1 MSSKRASAPA
11 EVFRRAFV
19 LGLGAL
25 AFGTAACGGEVPAP
39 KAPARGKRD
48 VLDPAELF
56 PADLDLVLRVDL
68 GRMRAQLGPLADVL
82 SARVEEESGGEEALV
97 SQAIA
102 RAKVVW
108 IGLRAADAEA
118 GDRVLV
124 IEGDVEDV
132 RPDPKLFRL
141 VDPPIADDIQ
151 SWERTGPLGRA
162 TTARIHTFAGR
173 MILFVTPVEVD
184 SVERVLRK
192 GPDERRRDPAA
203 EGLVSA
209 DLRARRLP
217 PSLERR
223 FPSIASILGGL
234 ERARASAVMVGD
246 ALRVDAE
253 ITAGTGQAA
262 GKAENLLRALRE
274 GGQGSRYAA
283 LFEEMRIERVDRAV
297 RVRWDLSSDVLRA
310 LLEGK
315 LAAPERMQGEP

>member
-1 MSSKRASAPA
+1 MSSNSASAPA

-25 AFGTAACGGEVPAP
+25 VFAAACGGEVPAP
-39 KAPARGKRD
+39 KTASRGKHD
-48 VLDPAELF
+48 LLDPAELF

-68 GRMRAQLGPLADVL
+68 GRMRAQLGPLADAL

-108 IGLRAADAEA
+108 IGLRAADAEV

-124 IEGDVEDV
+124 VEGEVEDV
-132 RPDPKLFRL
+132 RPDPRLFRL
-141 VDPPIADDIQ
+141 VDPPIADDVRT
-151 SWERTGPLGRA
+151 WERQGPLGRA
-162 TTARIHTFAGR
+162 TTARIHAFAGR
-173 MILFVTPVEVD
+173 MIVFVTPVEVD
-184 SVERVLRK
+184 SVERVLLK
-192 GPDERRRDPAA
+192 GPDDRRRDPAA

-223 FPSIASILGGL
+223 FPSIASIIGGL

-283 LFEEMRIERVDRAV
+283 LFEDIRIERVDRAV
-297 RVRWDLSSDVLRA
+297 RVRWDLSSEVLRA

-315 LAAPERMQGEP
+315 LAAPERMQGER

>member
-1 MSSKRASAPA
+1 MSSKRESERA
-11 EVFRRAFV
+11 EPRPRRALM

-25 AFGTAACGGEVPAP
+25 AFTAACGGEVPAP
-39 KAPARGKRD
+39 QAPRKGKGAF
-48 VLDPAELF
+48 LDPAELF

-68 GRMRAQLGPLADVL
+68 GRMRSQLGPLAEVL

-124 IEGDVEDV
+124 VEGDIEDV
-132 RPDPKLFRL
+132 RPDPGIFHL
-141 VDPPIADDIQ
+141 VDPPLADDIR
-151 SWERTGPLGRA
+151 SWERKGPLGRA
-162 TTARIHTFAGR
+162 TTARVHAFADR
-173 MILFVTPVEVD
+173 MIMFVTPVEVD
-184 SVERVLRK
+184 SVDRVLAK
-192 GPDERRRDPAA
+192 GPDDRRRDPAA
-203 EGLVSA
+203 EGLISA

-223 FPSIASILGGL
+223 FPSIASIIGGL
-234 ERARASAVMVGD
+234 ERARATAVMVGD

-253 ITAGTGQAA
+253 ILAGTGQAA

-283 LFEEMRIERVDRAV
+283 LFEDMRIERVDRAV
-297 RVRWDLSSDVLRA
+297 RVRWDFSSDVLRA
-310 LLEGK
+310 LLDN
-315 LAAPERMQGEP
+315 AQ

>member
-19 LGLGAL
+19 LGVGAL
-25 AFGTAACGGEVPAP
+25 AFPAACGGEVPAP
-39 KAPARGKRD
+39 KAPTRGKRD
-48 VLDPAELF
+48 LLDPAELF

-82 SARVEEESGGEEALV
+82 SARVEEESGSEEALV

-108 IGLRAADAEA
+108 IGLRAADADA

-141 VDPPIADDIQ
+141 VDPPIADDIR
-151 SWERTGPLGRA
+151 SWERTGPLGRT
-162 TTARIHTFAGR
+162 TTARIHTFADR
-173 MILFVTPVEVD
+173 MIVFVTPVEVD
-184 SVERVLRK
+184 SVERVLLK

-223 FPSIASILGGL
+223 FPSIASIIGGL

-315 LAAPERMQGEP
+315 LAAPERMQGEH

>member
-19 LGLGAL
+19 LGVGAL
-25 AFGTAACGGEVPAP
+25 AFPAACGGEVPAP
-39 KAPARGKRD
+39 KAPTRGKRD
-48 VLDPAELF
+48 PLDPAELF

-82 SARVEEESGGEEALV
+82 SARVEEESGSEEALV

-108 IGLRAADAEA
+108 IGLRAADADA

-141 VDPPIADDIQ
+141 VDPPIADDIR

-162 TTARIHTFAGR
+162 TTARIHTFADR
-173 MILFVTPVEVD
+173 MIVFVTPVEVD
-184 SVERVLRK
+184 SVERVLLK

-223 FPSIASILGGL
+223 FPSIASIIGGL
-234 ERARASAVMVGD
+234 DRARASAVMVGD

-315 LAAPERMQGEP
+315 LAAPERMQGEH